1 MPKIV
6 DLTGQRFGRLLVLH
20 MEEKRAKNGMK
31 IYHCLCD
38 CGKEHYV
45 TTNNLLN
52 GSTNSCGCYR
62 KEYVADK
69 NYVHGKSKT
78 RLHGIWRGIK
88 DRCLNQNNSRFNL
101 YGGRG
106 ITICKE
112 WKDDF
117 QAFYDWSMKN
127 GYADNLSIDRID
139 VNGNYEPSNCR
150 WADDKTQANN
160 KTTSV
165 LLTMNGETH
174 TISEW
179 AGIVGIDRKTISD
192 RITRFGWSAEKAL
205 TVKARV
211 TYDHRRNK
219 EKCVNA
225 RDS

>member
-6 DLTGQRFGRLLVLH
+6 DLTGQKFGRLTVIS
-20 MEEKRAKNGMK
+20 EAGRAKNGAK
-31 IYHCLCD
+31 KWRCLCD
-38 CGKEHYV
+38 CGNEHFV
-45 TTNNLLN
+45 ITGNLLN
-52 GSTNSCGCYR
+52 NSVRSCGCYR
-62 KEYVADK
+62 KEYVRNK
-69 NYVHGKSKT
+69 NYVHGKSQT

-88 DRCLNQNNSRFNL
+88 QRCFNPNENCFDS

-117 QAFYDWSMKN
+117 QAFYDWAINN

-150 WADDKTQANN
+150 WADNKTQANN
-160 KTTSV
+160 KTSSN

-174 TISEW
+174 TVSEW
-179 AGIVGIDRKTISD
+179 AEITGIDRKTISD
-192 RITRFGWSAEKAL
+192 RIARFGWSAERAL

-211 TYDHRRNK
+211 TYEHRRNK
-219 EKCVNA
+219 TKCVNA
-225 RDS
+225 RSG